1 MSNKYKIRELEI
13 AETVRL
19 PGDILAL
26 DDLTNVLNKETWI
39 EHLTQAERNNLCAF
53 LPNVEAEQ
61 DQNSVVE
68 SLLTGQNLNFGN
80 PAMKWEQSVCKGEQC
95 PEALLGRERELQ
107 LSQKQRFKVLKA
119 YHNKFIDSVEELKKL
134 CESLDGDGRKFREAL
149 EQRRANELRD
159 ERT

>member
-1 MSNKYKIRELEI
+1 M
-13 AETVRL
+13 

-68 SLLTGQNLNFGN
+68 SLLSGENLNFGN
-80 PAMKWEQSVCKGEQC
+80 PAMKWGQSVCKGEQC
-95 PEALLGRERELQ
+95 PDALLGRERELQ

-134 CESLDGDGRKFREAL
+134 CESCGAFDGDDRKFREAL
-149 EQRRANELRD
+149 EQRRAKELRVSCS
-159 ERT
+159 RGGLLPFK